1 MYFDA
6 TRRILVVKL
15 AQKLYVIEKFSPKLG
30 AHPYVTAQKFVVF
43 ANLKSS
49 NKFYQMVDC
58 AHMFK
63 TPINSAFKKNQ
74 GLSLSL

>member
-6 TRRILVVKL
+6 TRRIIVVKL
-15 AQKLYVIEKFSPKLG
+15 AQKLYIIEKFSPKLR

-49 NKFYQMVDC
+49 NKFYHMVER

-63 TPINSAFKKNQ
+63 KPINSAF
-74 GLSLSL
+74 